1 MPVYGR
7 LNPVSTK
14 KKISLYIFNEGKI
27 KKVSKSIL
35 KMVQG
40 GKKMETGKKNL
51 AIETSS
57 VLGSVAVG
65 VGDKVL
71 LEKEF
76 TAGMRNANELLPCMD
91 ELCRQAGW
99 QPGEIE
105 ELYISAGPGSFTG
118 IRIAVTVAKSMAFAL
133 GTRIVAVPSTDALV
147 LNADD
152 GDGYENNFSG
162 LAAVAIE
169 AKRGMIYAAVYQ
181 KYEAGQVAG
190 NNVNTVNIVS
200 YVPGYAVLMEP
211 CVSTAGRLLA
221 GTGRPLTVLGDGLR
235 GQKQELS
242 GEGVVCLGEKSWQ
255 PRAGNVYRCG
265 RLRSRTGLYSDPNLL
280 LPIYLRRPEAIERW
294 EKLHGGEG

>member
-1 MPVYGR
+1 ME
-7 LNPVSTK
+7 TD
-14 KKISLYIFNEGKI
+14 KKI
-27 KKVSKSIL
+27 
-35 KMVQG
+35 
-40 GKKMETGKKNL
+40 L

-65 VGDKVL
+65 EGDKVL
-71 LEKEF
+71 LEKVF
-76 TAGMRNANELLPCMD
+76 TAGMRNANELLPCMED
-91 ELCRQAGW
+91 LSRQAGW
-99 QPGEIE
+99 KPGVID

-147 LNADD
+147 MNAEDSEGCD
-152 GDGYENNFSG
+152 NQFSG

-181 KYEAGQVAG
+181 KKKTGPADD
-190 NNVNTVNIVS
+190 NNNNINSCIIES

-221 GTGRPLTVLGDGLR
+221 ETGRPLTVLGDGLR
-235 GQKQELS
+235 GQRQELS

-255 PRAGNVYRCG
+255 PRAANVYRCG
-265 RLRSRTGLYSDPNLL
+265 RLRSRAGLYSDPNLL

-294 EKLHGGEG
+294 EKLHGKEG